1 MATAKKSSGKSSKQ
15 SAPTKEDKF
24 VTLSIEMP
32 AELLIMIDE
41 FAKEDE
47 ISAPEELAL
56 MIQIGL
62 QARLED
68 MVEIKKEKAP
78 KAPAKKAPAKKEEA
92 PKAPAKKAPT
102 KKEEAPKAAAKKA
115 PAKKEEAPKAAAKKA
130 PAKKAPAKK

>member
-68 MVEIKKEKAP
+68 MVEIKKEKARLYGCLTIQRP
-78 KAPAKKAPAKKEEA
+78 QWASVCLRPASSSPL
-92 PKAPAKKAPT
+92 
-102 KKEEAPKAAAKKA
+102 
-115 PAKKEEAPKAAAKKA
+115 
-130 PAKKAPAKK
+130 